1 MPSPFPLSSGDA
13 TREKDL
19 PPHLVFGIKPVGE
32 EEALGGW
39 AAAKTVASKF

>member
-1 MPSPFPLSSGDA
+1 MPPPFPSSSG
-13 TREKDL
+13 EKDL
-19 PPHLVFGIKPVGE
+19 PPHPVFGIKPVGE